1 MILENKLANQVIK
14 TVYEYRQDVK
24 QAETVQDTQQE
35 NLGGKKI
42 NIENNYRVQ
51 VRQAIVWK
59 ITIMQAF
66 LLFA

>member
-14 TVYEYRQDVK
+14 TVHEYRQDVK
-24 QAETVQDTQQE
+24 QAETVQVTQQE

-51 VRQAIVWK
+51 VRQAIV
-59 ITIMQAF
+59 
-66 LLFA
+66 

>member
-35 NLGGKKI
+35 NLGRKKI

-51 VRQAIVWK
+51 VRQAIV
-59 ITIMQAF
+59 
-66 LLFA
+66 